1 MSDKSI
7 IVVMAIDNR
16 DTVDSVAYES
26 NTLILQLY
34 DHLDFDEEFEYD
46 HMVMLQD
53 KLNTYIWYIDSNQ
66 YQDTYPEK
74 EFSNFIINVFFMF
87 EPTGLCKKFLEN
99 INLKLSEAN
108 IHINYFVEHE

>member
-1 MSDKSI
+1 MAL
-7 IVVMAIDNR
+7 MAIDNR
-16 DTVDSVAYES
+16 DTIDSVAYES

-66 YQDTYPEK
+66 YQDTYLEK

-87 EPTGLCKKFLEN
+87 LPQGL
-99 INLKLSEAN
+99 
-108 IHINYFVEHE
+108 

>member
-74 EFSNFIINVFFMF
+74 EFSNFIINVFF
-87 EPTGLCKKFLEN
+87 
-99 INLKLSEAN
+99 LKTNFKIE
-108 IHINYFVEHE
+108 I

>member
-53 KLNTYIWYIDSNQ
+53 KLEPV
-66 YQDTYPEK
+66 DTK
-74 EFSNFIINVFFMF
+74 ERM
-87 EPTGLCKKFLEN
+87 
-99 INLKLSEAN
+99 
-108 IHINYFVEHE
+108 